1 MLNLRHLS
9 FRVEAAGIVV
19 VSEVG
24 LDPGLDHMLAM
35 ECIDKAKEV
44 GATVSL
50 VDEEALVT
58 SPFAQWFYLCPL
70 YLCPVWLRK
79 VFSRLSS
86 LYNLY
91 PCRLSQTLHGFP
103 IIAL

>member
-50 VDEEALVT
+50 VELLPLPSGFTCARFGSEKSSL
-58 SPFAQWFYLCPL
+58 LCGAG
-70 YLCPVWLRK
+70 V
-79 VFSRLSS
+79 SS

-91 PCRLSQTLHGFP
+91 SCRLSQTLHGFP